1 MMLVLHWGKTMTNDT
16 VKSDNP
22 AFIDAVC
29 KLVDAVIIAQCFPV
43 IGRGNSVNEEHALN
57 CAFAVL
63 REISATAVARP
74 IPRAPPVIATT
85 SPARERGT
93 FAMNDSS

>member
-1 MMLVLHWGKTMTNDT
+1 MLVLHWGKTMTNDT

-63 REISATAVARP
+63 REISATAELSSLHTWANKRLEEHGHD
-74 IPRAPPVIATT
+74 ATD
-85 SPARERGT
+85 A
-93 FAMNDSS
+93 

>member
-29 KLVDAVIIAQCFPV
+29 KLV
-43 IGRGNSVNEEHALN
+43 HALN

-63 REISATAVARP
+63 REISATAELSSLHTWANKRLEEHGHD
-74 IPRAPPVIATT
+74 ATD
-85 SPARERGT
+85 A
-93 FAMNDSS
+93 